1 MESISST
8 VMRNICTSQLWDIA
22 RAYFSLP
29 SLDFL
34 LWSVSGLTLFA
45 EPPEGCVTQGQ
56 QVSCS
61 LSKYPIPW
69 EVSGA
74 GYCLC
79 RVLVLPLGCCPW
91 VAALCHPVQ
100 EFMVSAVH
108 RRTSGVPWPLHA
120 YSASTC
126 ILYGLGL
133 DLYL

>member
-8 VMRNICTSQLWDIA
+8 IMRNICTSQLWDIA

-34 LWSVSGLTLFA
+34 LWSVSDLTLFA
-45 EPPEGCVTQGQ
+45 DPPEGCLAKGQ

-61 LSKYPIPW
+61 LSKYPTPW

-74 GYCLC
+74 SCCLC
-79 RVLVLPLGCCPW
+79 RVLVLPRGCCPW
-91 VAALCHPVQ
+91 VAGLCHPVQ

-108 RRTSGVPWPLHA
+108 RSLGVPWPLHA
-120 YSASTC
+120 YSASMC
-126 ILYGLGL
+126 IVVYGFGL